1 MRVSA
6 RSSCTCFC
14 DSDLAATV
22 IFSHLRMTDRRLKR
36 RSPVRWTVL
45 LSKKIRRTSW
55 TTYAHSPTH
64 ICAHTRSCACFKVT
78 FSTAYV
84 HTCAL
89 NHSRTSTS
97 TRSLTPTYTCTW
109 PPQVTTTT
117 ETNTDKVKFN
127 TGSAIDA
134 EPGLVNAT
142 GSALPIFAKFGG
154 TVGSVTAG
162 EWLVCL
168 TILDPGFSPY
178 HSSDRFADALRDVQ
192 MAPRLPDD
200 FLFRS
205 VRPLGKQ

>member
-84 HTCAL
+84 HTCAF

-109 PPQVTTTT
+109 PPQATTTT
-117 ETNTDKVKFN
+117 ETNTDKVKWGFYWF
-127 TGSAIDA
+127 SKHQ
-134 EPGLVNAT
+134 
-142 GSALPIFAKFGG
+142 PIFRVSPDYFYLLFHFVG
-154 TVGSVTAG
+154 TFYLFFHYVGSFDARF
-162 EWLVCL
+162 
-168 TILDPGFSPY
+168 TINSLNG
-178 HSSDRFADALRDVQ
+178 
-192 MAPRLPDD
+192 
-200 FLFRS
+200 
-205 VRPLGKQ
+205 